1 MILYVHTVR
10 NYIEN
15 ESILPVWWKSFSP
28 SSSFFLSNR
37 LYCYHWANCRIRK
50 KLEIFFLP
58 KCICCTSLL
67 FYTWCNFCCFVYCV
81 NVSLFLCMSLL
92 TASILSLS
100 QRLSS
105 LNKWGVSG
113 MYFFV
118 SSIKIRHQCPETD
131 KLSTLILPATTYVE
145 IFDTP
150 LSDDQGPLFLA
161 SLF

>member
-1 MILYVHTVR
+1 MNQYYLFD
-10 NYIEN
+10 EN
-15 ESILPVWWKSFSP
+15 P
-28 SSSFFLSNR
+28 SLLLLLFFLSNR
-37 LYCYHWANCRIRK
+37 LYCYHGANCRIRK
-50 KLEIFFLP
+50 KLEIFFYQSVYTW
-58 KCICCTSLL
+58 CTSLL

-81 NVSLFLCMSLL
+81 NISLFLCMSLL

-105 LNKWGVSG
+105 LNKRGVSG

-118 SSIKIRHQCPETD
+118 SSIKIRRQCPETD